1 MKIELTI
8 NADESIF
15 LNARLHIM
23 QETSVTEFKKLDLE
37 KKALHTIL
45 MDVSDIITK
54 KNKSILRKDSLF
66 DQNKTYKV
74 SLKYHE
80 AKALYA
86 FIRRLTEVENDDHKP
101 VSYTHLTLPTICS
114 V

>member
-1 MKIELTI
+1 
-8 NADESIF
+8 
-15 LNARLHIM
+15 
-23 QETSVTEFKKLDLE
+23 
-37 KKALHTIL
+37 

-86 FIRRLTEVENDDHKP
+86 FIRRLTEVENDDHKRMM
-101 VSYTHLTLPTICS
+101 SRKISNQLDQKLKQ
-114 V
+114 